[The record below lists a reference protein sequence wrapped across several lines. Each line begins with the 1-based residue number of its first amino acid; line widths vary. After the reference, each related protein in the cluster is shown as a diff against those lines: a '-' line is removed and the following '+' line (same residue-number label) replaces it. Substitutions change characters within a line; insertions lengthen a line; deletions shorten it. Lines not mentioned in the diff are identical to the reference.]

1 MNKYVFP
8 GADASI
14 PLNWVLKEL
23 EKVGFEA
30 KQIDVLGVHYSATL
44 HRWYQVR
51 TLGSLSISASPNK
64 DHFDHLQNWLS
75 NEEKVLAKYGSRWFR
90 IWSFFLASA
99 TIVSR
104 QGGASVFQLTLH
116 KNTNGF
122 DRAQGIASH
131 VGTRYTD
138 NKEWKC
144 VAGPTPSQFP
154 PCAA

>member
-1 MNKYVFP
+1 MLQ
-8 GADASI
+8 ADLSFV
-14 PLNWVLKEL
+14 PL
-23 EKVGFEA
+23 A
-30 KQIDVLGVHYSATL
+30 
-44 HRWYQVR
+44 
-51 TLGSLSISASPNK
+51 
-64 DHFDHLQNWLS
+64 LQNWLS

-144 VAGPTPSQFP
+144 VLACHRLHRAPLWVPS
-154 PCAA
+154 

>member
-51 TLGSLSISASPNK
+51 DPLPFEAFPAACSEADLVLSFLELALERGEGPRQVRLALVPHLVVLPRVG
-64 DHFDHLQNWLS
+64 DHR
-75 NEEKVLAKYGSRWFR
+75 LAPGRR
-90 IWSFFLASA
+90 LRLPAHA
-99 TIVSR
+99 PQEHQR
-104 QGGASVFQLTLH
+104 L
-116 KNTNGF
+116 
-122 DRAQGIASH
+122 
-131 VGTRYTD
+131 
-138 NKEWKC
+138 
-144 VAGPTPSQFP
+144 
-154 PCAA
+154 

>member
-30 KQIDVLGVHYSATL
+30 KQIDVLGVHYSSTL
-44 HRWYQVR
+44 HRWYQ
-51 TLGSLSISASPNK
+51 
-64 DHFDHLQNWLS
+64 NWLS
-75 NEEKVLAKYGSRWFR
+75 NEDKVLAKYGSRWFR

-116 KNTNGF
+116 KNLNGF
-122 DRAQGIASH
+122 SRAQGIPSH
-131 VGTRYTD
+131 VGTRFTD
-138 NKEWKC
+138 NKEWK
-144 VAGPTPSQFP
+144 
-154 PCAA
+154 